1 MSDYNKLK
9 ISYIKVSEVFYR
21 LCNNGCILY
30 CYLNEYVTSKLHIS
44 IICKNDSNL
53 KKIFNF

>member
-21 LCNNGCILY
+21 LYNNGCILY
-30 CYLNEYVTSKLHIS
+30 CYLNEYITSKLHIS
-44 IICKNDSNL
+44 IIYKNDPNL